1 MKRRTRQR
9 QKPFISFVGEKVKN
23 LQEKKRMDQLEQA
36 KQGMLIVDETK
47 EQLEAQKQ
55 AIEDEFQK
63 NFDVF
68 DRGVIDVNG
77 GKRQKIH
84 EHFEH
89 FLKDKY
95 FETDSEMLSFDD
107 FYIMSEQ
114 FFQYR
119 GLPVLF
125 RDILYNLLGYFYA
138 VSDNPDETLDF
149 YTRMIKDN
157 QHYIKKKKSI
167 KFYLDKG
174 CKPEAIDYAQ
184 YICPEESDSEK

>member
-9 QKPFISFVGEKVKN
+9 QKPFISYVGEKMQK
-23 LQEKKRMDQLEQA
+23 LQEKKRLEKIEQV
-36 KQGMLIVDETK
+36 KQGIFAVEETQK
-47 EQLEAQKQ
+47 QLEAQKQ
-55 AIEDEFQK
+55 AIEDDFQK

-68 DRGVIDVNG
+68 DKGEIDVKG
-77 GKRQKIH
+77 GRRQKIH
-84 EHFEH
+84 EHFEQ

-138 VSDNPDETLDF
+138 ISDNPDETLNF

-157 QHYIKKKKSI
+157 
-167 KFYLDKG
+167 
-174 CKPEAIDYAQ
+174 
-184 YICPEESDSEK
+184 